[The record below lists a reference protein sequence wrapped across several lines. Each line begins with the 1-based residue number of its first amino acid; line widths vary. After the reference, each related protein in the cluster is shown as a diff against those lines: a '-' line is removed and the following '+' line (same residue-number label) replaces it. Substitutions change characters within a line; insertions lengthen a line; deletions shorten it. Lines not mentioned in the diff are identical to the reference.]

1 MPRGGR
7 RPGAGAPRGNTNA
20 LKTGKHSRRVQTVMR
35 ILMDEPETRAI
46 IERISAHSR
55 KHALAFIT
63 EVARTS
69 AASAR
74 DRGRSPESPEETALT
89 RAVLRSRRVTNNPP
103 ETPGGPAS
111 RVTGEP
117 SSPSLPGKA
126 PGVRSPVEVRI
137 ARRIR
142 DARIYLD
149 QEAYI
154 DWMEQQTFIPIARD
168 PRLAHTVGASTPFS
182 PDYDPDD
189 RNNQAW
195 KRELASASTKRQK
208 RNFFRAP
215 KQ

>member
-55 KHALAFIT
+55 KHALAFVT

-74 DRGRSPESPEETALT
+74 DNRDAVLG
-89 RAVLRSRRVTNNPP
+89 RAVRRSRRVANNPP
-103 ETPGGPAS
+103 ETPQSPSS
-111 RVTGEP
+111 RATGEP

-149 QEAYI
+149 QEAYM
-154 DWMEQQTFIPIARD
+154 DWMECQDLIPIDRD
-168 PRLAHTVGASTPFS
+168 PRLAHTVGATTPFS

>member
-1 MPRGGR
+1 
-7 RPGAGAPRGNTNA
+7 
-20 LKTGKHSRRVQTVMR
+20 MR
-35 ILMDEPETRAI
+35 ILMDEPETRDI

-103 ETPGGPAS
+103 ETPGSPSS
-111 RVTGEP
+111 RVTDEP
-117 SSPSLPGKA
+117 KYRRTTPA
-126 PGVRSPVEVRI
+126 QPVEVRI

-149 QEAYI
+149 QEAYM
-154 DWMEQQTFIPIARD
+154 DWMECQDLIPIDRD
-168 PRLAHTVGASTPFS
+168 PRLAHTVGATTPFS